1 MRKLKS
7 DDYLKVMRGIS
18 KLLYLTV
25 ATTLLLIALTLIG
38 YALWEVWLSFNDRVQ
53 IMEKLLTAIGVAVIS
68 LALFDVSKYL
78 VEEEVLR
85 EKSLIRNLED
95 TKRSLTK
102 FMTIIAIAV
111 CMEAL
116 VFIFEAGKTD
126 VQTLFYPIL
135 LLVSGVLV
143 VIGLGIYLR
152 ISAGIE
158 RRERDESPSDKEAM
172 STNNAS

>member
-1 MRKLKS
+1 MRKPKS
-7 DDYLKVMRGIS
+7 NDYLKFMRGVS

-25 ATTLLLIALTLIG
+25 AATLLLIALTMIG
-38 YALWEVWLSFNDRVQ
+38 YALWEVWLSFNGNVQ

-85 EKSLIRNLED
+85 EKSLVRNLED

-116 VFIFEAGKTD
+116 VFIFEAGKND

-152 ISAGIE
+152 ISSGIE
-158 RRERDESPSDKEAM
+158 HQEKSANLSDEQAM
-172 STNNAS
+172 AAK

>member
-1 MRKLKS
+1 MRKPKS
-7 DDYLKVMRGIS
+7 NDYLKFMRGVS

-25 ATTLLLIALTLIG
+25 AATLLLIALTMIG
-38 YALWEVWLSFNDRVQ
+38 YALWEVWLSFNGNVQ

-85 EKSLIRNLED
+85 EKSLVRNLED

-116 VFIFEAGKTD
+116 VFIFEAGKND

-152 ISAGIE
+152 ISSGIE
-158 RRERDESPSDKEAM
+158 PQEKSANLSDEQAM
-172 STNNAS
+172 AAK

>member
-1 MRKLKS
+1 MRKPKS
-7 DDYLKVMRGIS
+7 NDYLKFMRGVS

-25 ATTLLLIALTLIG
+25 AATLLLIALTMIG
-38 YALWEVWLSFNDRVQ
+38 YALWEVWLSFNGNVQ

-85 EKSLIRNLED
+85 EKSLVRNLED

-116 VFIFEAGKTD
+116 VFIFEAGKND

-158 RRERDESPSDKEAM
+158 QQKPKTNLSDEQAQSAK
-172 STNNAS
+172 

>member
-1 MRKLKS
+1 MSKPNS
-7 DDYLKVMRGIS
+7 NDYLKFMRGAS

-25 ATTLLLIALTLIG
+25 TATLLLIALMMIG
-38 YALWEVWLSFNDRVQ
+38 YALWEVWLSINGNVQ
-53 IMEKLLTAIGVAVIS
+53 VMEKLLTAIGVAVIS

-78 VEEEVLR
+78 IEEEVIR
-85 EKSLIRNLED
+85 EKSLVRNLEE

-126 VQTLFYPIL
+126 VRTLLYPIL
-135 LLVSGVLV
+135 LLVSGVFV

-152 ISAGIE
+152 ISIIPEKQE
-158 RRERDESPSDKEAM
+158 RKAAHSGEEGMTAKQTS
-172 STNNAS
+172 

>member
-1 MRKLKS
+1 MKKPDS
-7 DDYLKVMRGIS
+7 NDYLRLMRGAS

-25 ATTLLLIALTLIG
+25 TATLLLIALMLIG
-38 YALWEVWLSFNDRVQ
+38 YALWEVWLSINGNVQ
-53 IMEKLLTAIGVAVIS
+53 VMEKLLTAIGVAVIS

-78 VEEEVLR
+78 IEEEVIR

-111 CMEAL
+111 CLEAL

-126 VQTLFYPIL
+126 VQTLLYPIL
-135 LLVSGVLV
+135 LLVSGVFV
-143 VIGLGIYLR
+143 VIGLGVYLR
-152 ISAGIE
+152 ISTGIE
-158 RRERDESPSDKEAM
+158 HQDKGTHFSDDEAM
-172 STNNAS
+172 SAK

>member
-1 MRKLKS
+1 MRKPKS
-7 DDYLKVMRGIS
+7 DDYLKFMRGVS
-18 KLLYLTV
+18 KALYLTV
-25 ATTLLLIALTLIG
+25 ATTLLLIALMLIG
-38 YALWEVWLSFNDRVQ
+38 YALWEVWLSVNGNVQ
-53 IMEKLLTAIGVAVIS
+53 VMEKLLTAIGVAVIS

-85 EKSLIRNLED
+85 EKALMRNLED
-95 TKRSLTK
+95 SKRSLTK
-102 FMTIIAIAV
+102 FMTIIAIAI
-111 CMEAL
+111 CLEAL
-116 VFIFEAGKTD
+116 VFIFEAGKSD

-158 RRERDESPSDKEAM
+158 RQERRENLSDEEAM
-172 STNNAS
+172 STK

>member
-1 MRKLKS
+1 MRKPKS
-7 DDYLKVMRGIS
+7 DDYLKFMRGVS
-18 KLLYLTV
+18 KALYLTV
-25 ATTLLLIALTLIG
+25 ATTLLLIALMLIG
-38 YALWEVWLSFNDRVQ
+38 YALWEVWLSVNGNVQ
-53 IMEKLLTAIGVAVIS
+53 VMEKLLTAIGVAVIS

-85 EKSLIRNLED
+85 EKSLVRNLED

-102 FMTIIAIAV
+102 FMTIIAIAI
-111 CMEAL
+111 CLEAL
-116 VFIFEAGKTD
+116 VFIFEAGKSD

-158 RRERDESPSDKEAM
+158 RQERRENLSDEEAM
-172 STNNAS
+172 STK

>member
-1 MRKLKS
+1 MRKPKS
-7 DDYLKVMRGIS
+7 NDYLKFMRGVS

-25 ATTLLLIALTLIG
+25 AATLLLIALTMIG
-38 YALWEVWLSFNDRVQ
+38 YALWEVWLSFNGNVQ

-85 EKSLIRNLED
+85 EKSLVRNLED

-116 VFIFEAGKTD
+116 VFIFEAGKND

-135 LLVSGVLV
+135 LLVSGVFV
-143 VIGLGIYLR
+143 VIGLGVYLR
-152 ISAGIE
+152 ISAGVE
-158 RRERDESPSDKEAM
+158 RQERKENLPNDKVLSTEA
-172 STNNAS
+172 SS

>member
-1 MRKLKS
+1 MNNPKS
-7 DDYLKVMRGIS
+7 NDYLRFMRGVS

-25 ATTLLLIALTLIG
+25 TATLLLIALMLIG
-38 YALWEVWLSFNDRVQ
+38 YALWDVWLSINGNVQ
-53 IMEKLLTAIGVAVIS
+53 VMEKLLTAIGVAVIS

-78 VEEEVLR
+78 IEEEVIR
-85 EKSLIRNLED
+85 EKSLVRNLED

-111 CMEAL
+111 CLEAL

-126 VQTLFYPIL
+126 VQTLLYPIL
-135 LLVSGVLV
+135 LLVSGVFV

-152 ISAGIE
+152 ISAGVE
-158 RRERDESPSDKEAM
+158 RHEQSTNLSGEEAM
-172 STNNAS
+172 SAK

>member
-1 MRKLKS
+1 MKKPKS
-7 DDYLKVMRGIS
+7 DDYLKFMRGIS

-25 ATTLLLIALTLIG
+25 ATTLLLIALMLIG
-38 YALWEVWLSFNDRVQ
+38 YALWEVWLAVDGNVQ
-53 IMEKLLTAIGVAVIS
+53 VMEKLLTAIGVAVIS

-85 EKSLIRNLED
+85 EKSLMRTLED

-102 FMTIIAIAV
+102 FMTIIAIAI
-111 CMEAL
+111 CLEAL

-135 LLVSGVLV
+135 LLVSGVFV

-152 ISAGIE
+152 ISEGAE
-158 RRERDESPSDKEAM
+158 HRERKVSDEEAL
-172 STNNAS
+172 TAE

>member
-7 DDYLKVMRGIS
+7 SDYLKFMRGIS
-18 KLLYLTV
+18 KVLYLTV
-25 ATTLLLIALTLIG
+25 ATTLLLIAMTLIG
-38 YALWEVWLSFNDRVQ
+38 YALWEVWLSFNGHVQ

-85 EKSLIRNLED
+85 EKSLVRNLED

-126 VQTLFYPIL
+126 VQTLLYPIL
-135 LLVSGVLV
+135 LLISGVLV
-143 VIGLGIYLR
+143 VIGLGIYVR
-152 ISAGIE
+152 ISAVAE
-158 RRERDESPSDKEAM
+158 DREHRTSDEEAL
-172 STNNAS
+172 SAK

>member
-1 MRKLKS
+1 MSEPKENT
-7 DDYLKVMRGIS
+7 YLKFMRGVS

-25 ATTLLLIALTLIG
+25 AATLLLIALMLIG
-38 YALWEVWLSFNDRVQ
+38 YALWEVWLSVNGNVQ

-85 EKSLIRNLED
+85 EKSLVRNLED

-102 FMTIIAIAV
+102 FMTIIAIAI
-111 CMEAL
+111 CLEAL

-135 LLVSGVLV
+135 LLMSGVFV

-158 RRERDESPSDKEAM
+158 RQERSANLCDEQAM
-172 STNNAS
+172 TAK

>member
-1 MRKLKS
+1 MGKPES
-7 DDYLKVMRGIS
+7 SVYLRLMRGFS

-25 ATTLLLIALTLIG
+25 AMTLMLIALMLIG
-38 YALWEVWLSFNDRVQ
+38 YALWEVWLAINDNVQ
-53 IMEKLLTAIGVAVIS
+53 VVEKLLTAIGVAVIS

-85 EKSLIRNLED
+85 EKSLMRTLED

-102 FMTIIAIAV
+102 FMTIIAIAI
-111 CMEAL
+111 CLEAL

-135 LLVSGVLV
+135 LLVSGVVV

-152 ISAGIE
+152 ISAGLEHQE
-158 RRERDESPSDKEAM
+158 RGAGTEEDK
-172 STNNAS
+172 